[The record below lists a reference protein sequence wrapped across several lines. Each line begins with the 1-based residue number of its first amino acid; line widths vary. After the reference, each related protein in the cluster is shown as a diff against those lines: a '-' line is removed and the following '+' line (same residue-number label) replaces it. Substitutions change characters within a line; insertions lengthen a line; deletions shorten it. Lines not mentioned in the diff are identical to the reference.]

1 MIAALNGL
9 SLLARVGIAAG
20 LVAVLVGS
28 CALRD
33 ASLRKE
39 GAARVIATSKIE
51 GKKNADKARKAYERA
66 RTPGAAERL
75 LQDSCRD
82 C

>member
-1 MIAALNGL
+1 MIW
-9 SLLARVGIAAG
+9 GIPLWKLGTAIG
-20 LVAVLVGS
+20 IVLTLMGS

-33 ASLRKE
+33 HKLRKE
-39 GAARVIATSKIE
+39 GAERVVATSKIE
-51 GKKNADKARKAYERA
+51 GKKNADKARKAHERA

-75 LQDSCRD
+75 LKDSCRD